1 VPSSS
6 GSADLPLRDPSA
18 PPARRGAPTLRSRVL
33 YVLAGLLLLSLLA
46 ASEANPGG
54 VGGGGRSAAALP
66 GAVSGPGSARA
77 AAYTGSSPHGG
88 EAGGYGPA
96 GRYELG
102 GSWLFRFDHGVGLS
116 RGFESSTSKTGWS
129 AVTVPNAWNATDQSA
144 ASMAGT
150 VGWYRK
156 DFELP
161 EASTSAGAQ
170 PSWIVRLESVNNR
183 VQAWLNGRPIG
194 SHSGAYLPFELV
206 LPGALLRAHGVNHL
220 VLRVDS
226 RRRIGD
232 FPGSGLFWNY
242 GGILRK
248 VYLQRVDR
256 IGFTS
261 VQVLPRLACATC
273 DATIEYRVML
283 RSYASIAENVHL
295 SGSYGPLAVDL
306 GTATIAAGATRTFEE
321 VVTLPHPRLWSPQ
334 SPWLYE
340 VALDAAVG
348 QGGGGQEW
356 TEVGHY
362 RLRSGVRSIQVS
374 PEGTLLLNGRR
385 LNFRGVGLIEDS
397 RQLGGAIDEATE
409 RRYIAEIK
417 EVGATAVRS
426 QYPLDQ
432 QLEELADENGIM
444 LWSEIPVDQ
453 VPSRYLAIGSVRSRA
468 LGELRANILANSSH
482 PSIVIWSIAN
492 ELAPEPDRF
501 QGAYIAGAV
510 AEAHALDPTRPVG
523 LAVAAYPS
531 AGCQARYYAPLDVIG
546 LNDYFGWYP
555 GPVGDLRNR
564 NGLSGYLDAMRR
576 CYAGKGIV
584 VTEFG
589 AEANRPGPAGE
600 RGTYAFQQEF
610 VRFHL
615 DVFATKPWLGGAL
628 YWALEEFRVRPGW
641 GGGNPRPSPPI
652 HAKGLISFAG
662 RRKPAFYEAQRLYR
676 STQQV
681 GAP

>member
-1 VPSSS
+1 V
-6 GSADLPLRDPSA
+6 PLRHPRT
-18 PPARRGAPTLRSRVL
+18 PPARRGVSTLRRRL
-33 YVLAGLLLLSLLA
+33 LCVLAALLCLSLLA
-46 ASEANPGG
+46 GTEANPRGPANGARRPG
-54 VGGGGRSAAALP
+54 VLP
-66 GAVSGPGSARA
+66 GAIAGQSAGTAGASRA
-77 AAYTGSSPHGG
+77 QSSPLGA
-88 EAGGYGPA
+88 EATGYGPA
-96 GRYELG
+96 GRYELDG
-102 GSWLFRFDHGVGLS
+102 PWLFRFDHGVGLS
-116 RGFESSTSKTGWS
+116 RRLESSTSRAGWS
-129 AVTVPNAWNATDQSA
+129 TVTVPNAWNATDQSA

-161 EASTSAGAQ
+161 AASPASGAQ
-170 PSWIVRLESVNNR
+170 ASWIVRFESVNNR
-183 VQAWLNGRPIG
+183 MQAWLNGRPIG
-194 SHSGAYLPFELV
+194 THSGAYLPFELV
-206 LPGALLRAHGVNHL
+206 LPAALLRQSGVNHL

-226 RRRIGD
+226 RRRSTD
-232 FPGSGLFWNY
+232 FPTAGLFWNY

-248 VYLQRVDR
+248 VYLERVDR
-256 IGFTS
+256 IGFAS
-261 VQVLPRLACATC
+261 VQVLPHLPCATC
-273 DATIEYRVML
+273 DATVEYRVVL
-283 RSYASIAENVHL
+283 RSYSNIAENLHL
-295 SGSYGPLAVDL
+295 TGSYGPLAVDL
-306 GTATIAAGATRTFEE
+306 GTASVPAGATRAFSR
-321 VVTLPHPRLWSPQ
+321 VVAIPHPQLWSSQ
-334 SPWLYE
+334 SPWLYD
-340 VALDAAVG
+340 VTLDAAVG
-348 QGGGGQEW
+348 QGAGGGQEW

-362 RLRSGVRSIQVS
+362 HLRSGVRSVQVS
-374 PEGTLLLNGRR
+374 PEGTLLLNGRK

-397 RQLGGAIDEATE
+397 PKLGGAIDESTE

-417 EVGATAVRS
+417 DLGATAVRS
-426 QYPLDQ
+426 QYPLDEH
-432 QLEELADENGIM
+432 LEELADENGIM

-453 VPSRYLAIGSVRSRA
+453 VPSRYLALGSVRSRA
-468 LGELRANILANSSH
+468 LAELRANILANSSH
-482 PSIVIWSIAN
+482 PSIVLWSIAN

-501 QGAYIAGAV
+501 QGAYIARAV

-564 NGLSGYLDAMRR
+564 NGLSGYLDAMRA
-576 CYAGKGIV
+576 CYRGKGIV

-589 AEANRPGPAGE
+589 AEANRPGPVGE
-600 RGTYAFQQEF
+600 HGTYAFQQEF

-615 DVFATKPWLGGAL
+615 NVFATKPWLGGAI

-662 RRKPAFYEAQRLYR
+662 HRKPAYSEVQRLYR
-676 STQQV
+676 STVQV